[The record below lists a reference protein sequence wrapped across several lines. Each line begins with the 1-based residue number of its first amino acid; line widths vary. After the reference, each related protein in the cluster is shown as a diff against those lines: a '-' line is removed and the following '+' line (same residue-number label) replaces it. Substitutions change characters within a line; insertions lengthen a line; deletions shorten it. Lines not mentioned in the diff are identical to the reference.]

1 MSLKPG
7 VRLLGLRAEM
17 AIAHTEIAL
26 LFLPFGPAMIT
37 AGIEGTHSYGSEHYT
52 GLALDYRVHQVPPEQ
67 RQALY
72 TAIKDALGAD
82 FDVLWEA
89 RGTPEE
95 HFHCEF
101 DPKAPY

>member
-7 VRLLGLRAEM
+7 VRLLGLRPEM

-26 LFLPFGPAMIT
+26 LFLPFGHVISG
-37 AGIEGTHSYGSEHYT
+37 GIEGTHSYGSEHYT
-52 GLALDYRVHQVPPEQ
+52 GLALDYRLHQVPPEK
-67 RQALY
+67 REVLY
-72 TAIKDALGAD
+72 TSIKDALGAD

-89 RGTPEE
+89 RGTSEE
-95 HFHCEF
+95 HLHVEY